1 MTQAKT
7 SDNISVYKT
16 TKRKEAIIAGNKA
29 GGLKAKKANLEKY
42 GPDFY
47 KRIGAKG
54 GANGKGPGY
63 KGGFA
68 SDKVGEDGLTGR
80 QRSIICGRI
89 GGRKSRRGPAKDDI
103 EKAEEVLEAE
113 VKKDGRD

>member
-1 MTQAKT
+1 MA
-7 SDNISVYKT
+7 
-16 TKRKEAIIAGNKA
+16 RPKA
-29 GGLKAKKANLEKY
+29 GTKEGDAASERWRQTMIKKY
-42 GPDFY
+42 GVDGVH
-47 KRIGAKG
+47 KKMQEIGSKG
-54 GANGKGPGY
+54 GSNGKGPGY